1 MQRPAPQDGYTLGVL
16 VIDMKRFYP
25 VTKFSIWPC
34 EAIAHMSNR
43 LSQILFMSLCM
54 MMVPLFASAQSDI
67 EQSPAADTRQ
77 EGTIRTLN
85 SLITL
90 QTELKSD
97 IKRLGR
103 ELEKAQSPSEKK
115 EIQAQL
121 DELEADL
128 VSTTQ
133 SLKEIAA
140 GADIASLRASEEAEI
155 SFQKELFALIR
166 PALKEMKDMT
176 SHVRQKSELKDE
188 IASYQ
193 EKLPVAEQAV
203 RNLTE
208 LLNENEDPSL
218 ERYAGQLLNL
228 RVEFERANTS
238 SLDLVVIADFDGALA
253 DLYNRLRRS
262 IQRWCVEACTANHWE
277 IPFTQMTLHQAES
290 SG

>member
-1 MQRPAPQDGYTLGVL
+1 MVPASGLVQREQKHDRLYFSSGNWRCVQRPAPQDGYTLGVL

-140 GADIASLRASEEAEI
+140 GADIASLRACLLYTSDAADEC
-155 SFQKELFALIR
+155 
-166 PALKEMKDMT
+166 PA
-176 SHVRQKSELKDE
+176 V
-188 IASYQ
+188 
-193 EKLPVAEQAV
+193 
-203 RNLTE
+203 
-208 LLNENEDPSL
+208 
-218 ERYAGQLLNL
+218 
-228 RVEFERANTS
+228 
-238 SLDLVVIADFDGALA
+238 
-253 DLYNRLRRS
+253 
-262 IQRWCVEACTANHWE
+262 
-277 IPFTQMTLHQAES
+277 
-290 SG
+290 